1 MLGIRPAL
9 GRLLTPA
16 DDLTPGAHAV
26 AVVSHSFWRRR
37 FGGDRSVVGSP
48 FTFGE
53 KRFEIV
59 GVAQESFTGIEP
71 GSLVDLWVPIAM
83 YDANGFTFT
92 NAEWNW
98 LGIIGRLNPG
108 VTRERARDVLQAPFT
123 QFRRDL
129 MAGRRGPDNPPDRIE
144 RYIHTPLMLES
155 AANGPS
161 GLRSQFARPLW
172 ILSILVG
179 LVLLISVSNLAN
191 LSLAR
196 AAVREREMS
205 VRLSV
210 GATRSRLVQQ
220 MLIESALMAAVAC
233 ALGLLFARLAGP
245 SDYRAART
253 IHESRLS
260 RVAYRLAIAGFP
272 LHRRRAHD
280 HALWTRTG
288 PPCVRVAPIG
298 ALRGGDPRTTA
309 RTGLPRSLVAVQV
322 SFSLAILFVA
332 GLLLLSFGRLAN
344 TDIGFD
350 KDGVLLV
357 RVDSRERLDP
367 EIARLAG
374 VRLLER
380 VRSVPGVVNASLCR
394 GRCSAKVGRSPASA
408 SPDTSP
414 THSLRLT
421 CRSLPVSLRRCAYA
435 SWRDGTFFRAMPH

>member
-1 MLGIRPAL
+1 MKTCGGSRSETPKRKMRCASDSSAATRSLCSGIRPAL

-129 MAGRRGPDNPPDRIE
+129 MAGRRDQQIPPDRIE

-245 SDYRAART
+245 LIIARLAPST
-253 IHESRLS
+253 SPVYLELCH
-260 RVAYRLAIAGFP
+260 RLAIAGFP

-288 PPCVRVAPIG
+288 PPCVSGCANRR
-298 ALRGGDPRTTA
+298 LRGGDPRTTA

-357 RVDSRERLDP
+357 RVRIR
-367 EIARLAG
+367 
-374 VRLLER
+374 
-380 VRSVPGVVNASLCR
+380 
-394 GRCSAKVGRSPASA
+394 ASA
-408 SPDTSP
+408 
-414 THSLRLT
+414 
-421 CRSLPVSLRRCAYA
+421 
-435 SWRDGTFFRAMPH
+435 